1 MNEKVDIDCGSN
13 TILVDGSSISKTT
26 STTISGTVVP
36 KVGSTTSS
44 TSYTIGSGYTSGSSC
59 ISGSFLP
66 QYTTVSYPLSSV
78 GINSSNVHLELSGQ
92 ILKQLGIDDDY
103 FLSPVYPINQEK
115 NATIPKEC
123 RYCKFCKKL
132 NLNKEEEERLNICI
146 FDKDEKDLVSII
158 KGNGTCDNFSLNLK
172 YISCNEVNPIDEL
185 ELE

>member
-59 ISGSFLP
+59 TTGSFLP
-66 QYTTVSYPLSSV
+66 QYTTVSYPLSSIGV
-78 GINSSNVHLELSGQ
+78 TSSNVHLELSGQ
-92 ILKQLGIDDDY
+92 VLKQLGIDDDY

-115 NATIPKEC
+115 NATIPKDPMI
-123 RYCKFCKKL
+123 KSSIS
-132 NLNKEEEERLNICI
+132 LNISTFI
-146 FDKDEKDLVSII
+146 TFHLVILLNISFSII
-158 KGNGTCDNFSLNLK
+158 KYCP
-172 YISCNEVNPIDEL
+172 ICVNPDFIIKIKISAKLPITNEF
-185 ELE
+185 